1 MTKSEALKEHARNCE
16 ELADDAERP
25 ADQARFRRMAD
36 ARKSPAK
43 LEDWLEGKKEEAF
56 KKSA

>member
-1 MTKSEALKEHARNCE
+1 MTNSEALKEHARNCE

-25 ADQARFRRMAD
+25 AERARFRRMAD
-36 ARKSPAK
+36 AWKSLAK
-43 LEDWLEGKKEEAF
+43 LEAWLEGKEEAF